1 MRIWPIQV
9 NGCNCDFAPTP
20 ILPQLKCESRV
31 SERHTVAYLRALLS
45 GVAALLLAILGPP
58 LFVSLQIR
66 RLRSELD
73 DEWLKVP
80 AYCWHFS
87 VAFAEILG
95 TPKSL

>member
-9 NGCNCDFAPTP
+9 NGCNCDFAPTA

-66 RLRSELD
+66 RLRSQLD
-73 DEWLKVP
+73 DEWLKVLP
-80 AYCWHFS
+80 
-87 VAFAEILG
+87 IIG
-95 TPKSL
+95 TSASRLQKL